1 MAYSDFTLTQVRR
14 ILGIEQHKVDNLFG
28 NQLIEIEP
36 SIFLKADI
44 EDGLSSPMST
54 EKAKSELIIYPVLKE
69 LKRLNPKAFA
79 IFSGYTFNVDESRQL
94 NGMCDFLITLKA
106 DIVEPEAP
114 IFCLVEAK
122 NGVIEDGFGQCTAE
136 MVAARISNEQDNKS
150 VDIIYGCVTNAVEWI
165 FLKLEGNT
173 IHIDATKYLIDRLPR
188 LLGVFQ
194 NILNQ
199 YQDETQ
205 GNPTPNTI

>member
-1 MAYSDFTLTQVRR
+1 MAYSDFTLAKVRKN
-14 ILGIEQHKVDNLFG
+14 LGIEQHKVATLF
-28 NQLIEIEP
+28 NDEFEEIEP

-44 EDGLSSPMST
+44 EDGLNSPMST

-69 LKRLNPKAFA
+69 LKRNNPNAFA

-136 MVAARISNEQDNKS
+136 MVAARIFNEQDNKPI
-150 VDIIYGCVTNAVEWI
+150 DIIYGCVTNAVEWI
-165 FLKLEGNT
+165 FLKLDGNV
-173 IHIDATKYLIDRLPR
+173 IYIDSTKYLIDRLPR

-194 NILNQ
+194 RILTT
-199 YQDETQ
+199 YQ
-205 GNPTPNTI
+205 